1 MLSRLVLT
9 DFRNHADLT
18 LTPGPGFVVLTGE
31 NGAGKTNIL
40 EAVSLLAPGR
50 GLRRAALGEMA
61 RQRGTGGFG
70 VAATLFPE
78 RSQKSATEFP
88 SRLREG
94 LGEGATY
101 VLASDPEEDAPLPRP
116 LPQAGGELEEDEM
129 QPGEAPAVG
138 EVDVATGTLASA
150 PERRIVRIQGATT
163 TANALAEW
171 LTILWLTPAM
181 DRLFVAPAGERRSF
195 LDRLTLALAPSHAH
209 HAARYDAA
217 MRARN
222 RLLAD
227 EGRPDGD
234 WLSALEAQMA
244 EHGAAVDAA
253 RRETVTLLGTRL
265 AEQGDSPFPRAGLTL
280 EGWAGDTTR
289 LQADLAQGRARDAA
303 AGRTLTGPH
312 RVDLIVTHLDKER
325 AASLAS
331 TGEQKALL
339 LGIVLAHADLV
350 AERTGQPP
358 VLLLDEVAA
367 HLDPSRRAALFARLL
382 GRGQV
387 WMTGTEDA
395 LFDAIGPQAT
405 RIAVGR

>member
-18 LTPGPGFVVLTGE
+18 LQPSSGFVVLTGE

-61 RQRGTGGFG
+61 RQGGAGGFG
-70 VAATLFPE
+70 VAATLSPQRE
-78 RSQKSATEFP
+78 RQGATEFP

-94 LGEGATY
+94 SGEGATY
-101 VLASDPEEDAPLPRP
+101 VLASGVEENAPLPRP
-116 LPQAGGELEEDEM
+116 LPQAEGEK
-129 QPGEAPAVG
+129 EAAA

-181 DRLFVAPAGERRSF
+181 DRLFVAPAGERRGF
-195 LDRLTLALAPSHAH
+195 LDRLTLALAPAHAH

-244 EHGAAVDAA
+244 EHGDAVDAA
-253 RRETVTLLGTRL
+253 RRATVALLGTRL
-265 AEQGDSPFPRAGLTL
+265 AHQDDGPFPRAGLTL
-280 EGWAGDTTR
+280 EGWAGDTTC

-303 AGRTLTGPH
+303 AGRTLSGPH
-312 RVDLIVTHLDKER
+312 RVDLAVTHLDKAR

-339 LGIVLAHADLV
+339 LGIVLAHAELV
-350 AERTGQPP
+350 AERTGQSP

-367 HLDPSRRAALFARLL
+367 HLDPARRAALFERLS

-395 LFDAIGPQAT
+395 LFDAIGSGAT
-405 RIAVGR
+405 RIALGHANH

>member
-9 DFRNHADLT
+9 EFRNHADLT

-61 RQRGTGGFG
+61 RQGGAGGFG
-70 VAATLFPE
+70 VAATL
-78 RSQKSATEFP
+78 SP

-94 LGEGATY
+94 SGEGATY
-101 VLASDPEEDAPLPRP
+101 VLASGPDENAPLPRNS
-116 LPQAGGELEEDEM
+116 QAGGESESEIEI
-129 QPGEAPAVG
+129 QAGANTQAQA
-138 EVDVATGTLASA
+138 EVDVATGTLSSA

-181 DRLFVAPAGERRSF
+181 DRLFVAPAGERRGF
-195 LDRLTLALAPSHAH
+195 LDRLTLALAPAHAH

-265 AEQGDSPFPRAGLTL
+265 AHQDDSPFPRAGLTL
-280 EGWAGDTTR
+280 EGWSGDTTR

-303 AGRTLTGPH
+303 AGRTLIGPH
-312 RVDLIVTHLDKER
+312 RVDLIVTHLDKAR

-358 VLLLDEVAA
+358 ILLLDEVAA
-367 HLDPSRRAALFARLL
+367 HLDPARRAALFARLA

-387 WMTGTEDA
+387 WMTGTEEA
-395 LFDAIGPQAT
+395 LFDAIDTQAT

>member
-18 LTPGPGFVVLTGE
+18 LAPGAGFVVLTGE

-61 RQRGTGGFG
+61 RQGGAGGFG
-70 VAATLFPE
+70 VAATLFAGRE
-78 RSQKSATEFP
+78 TESP
-88 SRLREG
+88 SRMREG

-101 VLASDPEEDAPLPRP
+101 VPASGIEENAPLPQP
-116 LPQAGGELEEDEM
+116 LPQAEGEG
-129 QPGEAPAVG
+129 QPPSAA

-181 DRLFVAPAGERRSF
+181 DRLFVAPAGERRGF
-195 LDRLTLALAPSHAH
+195 LDRLTLALAPTHAH

-253 RRETVTLLGTRL
+253 RRETVALLGARL
-265 AEQGDSPFPRAGLTL
+265 AHQDDGPFPRAGLAL
-280 EGWAGDTTR
+280 DGWNGDTTR
-289 LQADLAQGRARDAA
+289 LHADLAQARARDAA
-303 AGRTLTGPH
+303 AGRTLAGPH
-312 RVDLIVTHLDKER
+312 RVDLIVTHRDKAR

-350 AERTGQPP
+350 AERTGIPP

-367 HLDPSRRAALFARLL
+367 HLDPARRAALFARLA

-395 LFDAIGPQAT
+395 LFDAIDGQAT

>member
-18 LTPGPGFVVLTGE
+18 LQPGSGFVVLTGE

-61 RQRGTGGFG
+61 RQGGAGGFG
-70 VAATLFPE
+70 VAATLSPQRE
-78 RSQKSATEFP
+78 REVVTLSP

-94 LGEGATY
+94 SGEGATY
-101 VLASDPEEDAPLPRP
+101 VPAPAPEENASLPQP
-116 LPQAGGELEEDEM
+116 LPQAEGELEAKQD
-129 QPGEAPAVG
+129 APAAG

-181 DRLFVAPAGERRSF
+181 DRLFVAPAGERRGF
-195 LDRLTLALAPSHAH
+195 LDRLTLALAPAHAH

-253 RRETVTLLGTRL
+253 RRETVALLGTRL
-265 AEQGDSPFPRAGLTL
+265 AHQDDGPFPRAGLTL

-303 AGRTLTGPH
+303 AGRTLVGPH
-312 RVDLIVTHLDKER
+312 RVDLAVTHLDKAR

-339 LGIVLAHADLV
+339 LSIVLAHAELV
-350 AERTGQPP
+350 AERTGQSPI
-358 VLLLDEVAA
+358 LLLDEVAA
-367 HLDPSRRAALFARLL
+367 HLDPARRAALFERLS

-395 LFDAIGPQAT
+395 LFDAIGGGAT
-405 RIAVGR
+405 RIAVGPAH